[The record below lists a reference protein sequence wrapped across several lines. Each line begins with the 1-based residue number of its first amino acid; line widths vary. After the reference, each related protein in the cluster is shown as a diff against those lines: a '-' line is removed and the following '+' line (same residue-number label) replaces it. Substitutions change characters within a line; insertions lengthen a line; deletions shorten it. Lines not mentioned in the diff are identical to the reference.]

1 MSRRLAARIR
11 NFVTNRR
18 GDTRLREEM
27 EAHLALQTEEN
38 LRAGMS
44 PEEARRQARLR
55 LGSTES
61 IREQYHAEE
70 GLPLAEWL
78 LQDARFSLRQM
89 RRSPGFTAVV
99 LLTLALG
106 IGATTA
112 ILTLVYSTLLRR
124 LPYPDGGRIV
134 AIHDIRIAGQST
146 GGLMTGPRFFDI
158 QARSRSFQSLAF
170 FYFDESTLIDGSK
183 LP

>member
-1 MSRRLAARIR
+1 MEAWRSCSLSVLLRPASCRRAGRPGSTQWKHCGRNEREVEMMALKRARTRFR

-44 PEEARRQARLR
+44 PEQARRQARLR
-55 LGSTES
+55 LGSTEA

-99 LLTLALG
+99 LLTL
-106 IGATTA
+106 
-112 ILTLVYSTLLRR
+112 
-124 LPYPDGGRIV
+124 
-134 AIHDIRIAGQST
+134 
-146 GGLMTGPRFFDI
+146 
-158 QARSRSFQSLAF
+158 
-170 FYFDESTLIDGSK
+170 
-183 LP
+183 

>member
-1 MSRRLAARIR
+1 MMALKRARTRFR

-61 IREQYHAEE
+61 IRERYHAEE

-78 LQDARFSLRQM
+78 LQDARFSLR
-89 RRSPGFTAVV
+89 
-99 LLTLALG
+99 
-106 IGATTA
+106 
-112 ILTLVYSTLLRR
+112 
-124 LPYPDGGRIV
+124 
-134 AIHDIRIAGQST
+134 
-146 GGLMTGPRFFDI
+146 
-158 QARSRSFQSLAF
+158 
-170 FYFDESTLIDGSK
+170 
-183 LP
+183 